1 MRPDVNGILLV
12 DKPSDWTSHD
22 VVARVRRLAG
32 QKRIGHT
39 GTLDPMAT
47 GLLVLC
53 LGVATRLVEY
63 MSGHDKRYAGEISL
77 GATTTTD
84 DADGEVLATR
94 PVPAVSES
102 DLRSLA
108 ARFTGAIQ
116 QVPPRYS
123 AVRRNGVRSYT
134 IARAGGDP
142 RLGPRTVHVRRL
154 SVQRAGPGRIGV
166 NVECGPGTYVRSLA
180 RDMGEALGCGGHLSS
195 LRRTSAGA
203 FRVEDAWTMT
213 EVEALASGGLLARA
227 LLAPEEGIAS
237 VDAALVA
244 EESAAVLRQGKALT
258 RDGREKYPVRMYDAA
273 GAFVGIGRIQA
284 GELRPVK
291 VFPNSDTFDSEAS
304 ASIIPVD
311 R

>member
-1 MRPDVNGILLV
+1 
-12 DKPSDWTSHD
+12 
-22 VVARVRRLAG
+22 
-32 QKRIGHT
+32 
-39 GTLDPMAT
+39 MAT

-63 MSGHDKRYAGEISL
+63 MSDDKRYAGEIAL

-94 PVPAVSES
+94 AVPAVSES
-102 DLRSLA
+102 ELRSLA

-123 AVRRNGVRSYT
+123 AVKRNGVRSYA

-142 RLGPRTVHVRRL
+142 GLAPRTVHVRRL
-154 SVQRAGPGRIGV
+154 SVQRAGTRRIGMD
-166 NVECGPGTYVRSLA
+166 VECGAGTYVRSLA

-195 LRRTSAGA
+195 LRRTGAGS
-203 FRVEDAWTMT
+203 FHVGDAWTMA
-213 EVEALASGGLLARA
+213 EIEALASGGLLARA
-227 LLAPEEGIAS
+227 LLAPEEGIAG
-237 VDAALVA
+237 VEAALVA
-244 EESAAVLRQGKALT
+244 GVSAAALRQGKALT
-258 RDGREKYPVRMYDAA
+258 CDGCERYPVRVYDAA
-273 GAFVGIGRIQA
+273 GEFVGIGRIRE